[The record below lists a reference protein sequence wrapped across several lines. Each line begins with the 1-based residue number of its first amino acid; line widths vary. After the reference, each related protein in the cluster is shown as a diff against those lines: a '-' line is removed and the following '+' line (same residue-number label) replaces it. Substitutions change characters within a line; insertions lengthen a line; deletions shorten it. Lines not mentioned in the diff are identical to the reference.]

1 MAPSRT
7 RTRSSSS
14 FRKSGFLIMD
24 EVDAPGEARLNAYL
38 VDIVKIVLKDAE
50 TIEETNEDQISEK
63 TKVVAIASLS

>member
-1 MAPSRT
+1 M
-7 RTRSSSS
+7 
-14 FRKSGFLIMD
+14 IMD